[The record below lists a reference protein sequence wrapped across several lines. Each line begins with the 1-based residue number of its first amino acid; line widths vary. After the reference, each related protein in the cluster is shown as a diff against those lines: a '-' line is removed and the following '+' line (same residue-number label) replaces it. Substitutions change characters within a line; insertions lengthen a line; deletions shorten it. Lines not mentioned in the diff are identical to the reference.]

1 MLKVRTYDDNALV
14 NATAKIQ
21 HPMADEI
28 SIAIGD
34 GAMATF
40 PYTVELAFFQ
50 NGDWQN
56 SILDTFAPYWAD
68 GVYAY
73 VPLELF
79 ATFLDAWR
87 VR

>member
-1 MLKVRTYDDNALV
+1 MLNVHSYQDYSLV
-14 NATAKIQ
+14 NAKATIQ
-21 HPMADEI
+21 HPLADEI

-40 PYTVELAFFQ
+40 PYTVELAFFKD
-50 NGDWQN
+50 GEWQE
-56 SILDTFAPYWAD
+56 SILEEFAAYHSG

-73 VPLELF
+73 VPLEMF
-79 ATFLDAWR
+79 ASFLEAWR

>member
-1 MLKVRTYDDNALV
+1 MLKVQSFDGMSLV
-14 NATAKIQ
+14 NAKADIQ
-21 HPMADEI
+21 HPLADEI
-28 SIAIGD
+28 SVAIGD
-34 GAMATF
+34 GAMARF
-40 PYTVELAFFQ
+40 PHSVELAFFKD
-50 NGDWQN
+50 GDWQN
-56 SILDTFAPYWAD
+56 SILDTFAPYWSE